1 MEPVQPVVP
10 GNEEFEVVYAKNDP
24 GYLPLPVLRTEHAM
38 LSRWRLTDEERAYI
52 AAGGDLFICVL
63 HFGDKLQPIMP
74 IAKSA
79 EEAVKIMVEVES
91 RS

>member
-24 GYLPLPVLRTEHAM
+24 DYLPLPVLRTEHAM

-63 HFGDKLQPIMP
+63 HFGEKLQPIMP

-91 RS
+91 GS

>member
-24 GYLPLPVLRTEHAM
+24 TYPPLPVLRTEHAM